1 MPVQLAG
8 RAQELRNQ
16 RRWPDNIAKPF
27 KKIADQMHLSG
38 LVLLLRLRNHSL
50 VGFTWLEA

>member
-8 RAQELRNQ
+8 RAQELRN
-16 RRWPDNIAKPF
+16 RLWRPDNIAKPF
-27 KKIADQMHLSG
+27 KEIADQMHLSA
-38 LVLLLRLRNHSL
+38 LVLLLLRNHSL